1 MNKIFFIL
9 TNIHFGVEFV
19 LSFTGATTGV
29 IVCYI
34 WPSLI
39 YLFDHTNLKRNNF
52 QIKLFLFIG
61 IVIFCICTM
70 ATLLEYEPTK
80 LETPIDGRGKVDRFY

>member
-1 MNKIFFIL
+1 MTNKNSSYKIKYFK
-9 TNIHFGVEFV
+9 VEFV

-39 YLFDHTNLKRNNF
+39 YLFDHTNLKKNNF
-52 QIKLFLFIG
+52 RIKFFLFIG
-61 IVIFCICTM
+61 IIMFCICTM

-80 LETPIDGRGKVDRFY
+80 LDTSIEARGEL